1 MARPGRAWLGTCGVG
16 GGGGGGEVGWVGK
29 RRCGLRCLGRDAV
42 FFVVDTGG
50 YWMLRVES

>member
-29 RRCGLRCLGRDAV
+29 RRCGLRCLGKDAV
-42 FFVVDTGG
+42 LCVVDTSG